1 MHSPARVTEVRAS
14 SHPQELLDPFVSVV
28 VLAEEPRPYLRVAIE
43 SVLAQDLPRTRFELL
58 AVLGFKDPSI
68 EAYLLSIGAR
78 PIFAPRTSVAVKMVL
93 ATEQSR
99 APILAFLDD
108 DDMFE
113 PTRLRTIVD
122 AFQSNLRLGL
132 FRNQQTIIGSDG
144 GPLAPSLIGGPG
156 GRRWNARSPLII
168 DGGHKQAGLDRITIQ
183 RPDFNDSS
191 LAIRRDLV
199 EQAIPY
205 LRRLEGR
212 ADTLLFFVAAC
223 SELSI
228 QLDPRRLTRYRV
240 HQDNL
245 SLAGGGTALQRM
257 DRLVRYARQIQAD
270 YNVTREFVR
279 AHDCPS
285 ALRLIDAR
293 IAMARLILAARESGV
308 PRRTFVRLIAG
319 LLRYWRTYPVREDLQ
334 GMLSSGLFIVSP
346 SLGRAVY
353 EHRLGV
359 R

>member
-1 MHSPARVTEVRAS
+1 MHTLAPVTDARAS
-14 SHPQELLDPFVSVV
+14 SGSQEVSNPYISVV
-28 VLAEEPRPYLRVAIE
+28 VLAEEPRPYLRVAVE

-58 AVLGFKDPSI
+58 VVLGFEDPTI

-78 PIFAPRTSVAVKMVL
+78 PFFAPRTSVAVKM
-93 ATEQSR
+93 AIAAQQTR

-113 PTRLRTIVD
+113 PTRLRAIAD
-122 AFQSNLRLGL
+122 AFQSNSRLGL
-132 FRNQQTIIGSDG
+132 FRNQQTIIGPDG

-168 DGGHKQAGLDRITIQ
+168 AEGHKQAGLDRITIQ

-228 QLDPRRLTRYRV
+228 QLDPRRLTRYRI
-240 HQDNL
+240 HQGNL
-245 SLAGGGTALQRM
+245 SLSGGGSALQRM
-257 DRLVRYARQIQAD
+257 DRLVSYAHQIQAD

-308 PRRTFVRLIAG
+308 PRRTFVQLIAR

-334 GMLSSGLFIVSP
+334 GVLSSGLFIVSP